1 MVLIVTLLFVFVL
14 TGLVLTSIESAVIE
28 NKLASNYKTES
39 IVFQAAESGL
49 KAGEAAIRGESI
61 RLPSSQATISYQE
74 KLLSI
79 DPCAQKRY
87 QVDSTAR
94 YDAITVRLFSV
105 YDWLG
110 QTNKPSCKSEVGG
123 KRFFWSAV

>member
-61 RLPSSQATISYQE
+61 RLP
-74 KLLSI
+74 
-79 DPCAQKRY
+79 
-87 QVDSTAR
+87 
-94 YDAITVRLFSV
+94 
-105 YDWLG
+105 
-110 QTNKPSCKSEVGG
+110 
-123 KRFFWSAV
+123 